1 MIEKLLLNGNEVR
14 IQVDDT
20 FLRAK
25 VWGYDSD
32 YDLMVN
38 LEIRKEGES
47 PCYAMEELS
56 CAVEELEDRIRRSNK
71 FKIWIGDEEI

>member
-1 MIEKLLLNGNEVR
+1 MVEKLLLNGNEVK

-25 VWGYDSD
+25 IWGYDSD
-32 YDLMVN
+32 CDLMVN
-38 LEIRKEGES
+38 LEIRKEGEP

-71 FKIWIGDEEI
+71 FRIWIEDEEI